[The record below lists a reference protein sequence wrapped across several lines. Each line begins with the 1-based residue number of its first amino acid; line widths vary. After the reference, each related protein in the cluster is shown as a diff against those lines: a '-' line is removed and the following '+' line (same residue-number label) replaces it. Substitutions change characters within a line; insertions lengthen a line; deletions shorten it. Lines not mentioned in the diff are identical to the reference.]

1 MDNQA
6 ARSRAVVPALATD
19 QNHCPGTTSR
29 ILDEILWGMSHHDVS
44 KAQPVLRTAGVWA
57 QSFTNITVPPVPRNT
72 VTMKIVILQVRG
84 GAWEPEFR
92 TSTQETTPE
101 LLLRIPKPHL
111 RSMKH
116 KSRARRTFQDTQVI
130 ARATKMENQ

>member
-6 ARSRAVVPALATD
+6 ARSRAIVPALATD
-19 QNHCPGTTSR
+19 YNHCPGTTSR
-29 ILDEILWGMSHHDVS
+29 ISDEILWGMSHHDVS
-44 KAQPVLRTAGVWA
+44 NAQPVVRTAGVWA
-57 QSFTNITVPPVPRNT
+57 QSFTNIIVHPVPRNP
-72 VTMKIVILQVRG
+72 VAMKILILQVRG

-92 TSTQETTPE
+92 TSTQEATPE

-116 KSRARRTFQDTQVI
+116 KSRARRIFQDTQVI
-130 ARATKMENQ
+130 PRATKLENQ